1 MKKSR
6 CSGVIGTTLL
16 AAAAASIAS
25 WTNLSP
31 ARIVARS
38 TAASRVAA
46 VMILSPLLVPR
57 ILRLEVWQPAC
68 FRRLL
73 CCASDCAFGFECGDL
88 RGLAGVLH
96 ETGRRRESTARVYGC
111 IGSAPTPLSAIAD
124 LTDQPPL
131 HADHSSIA
139 EAHIARSGNRS
150 RSPRGEDR
158 VK

>member
-46 VMILSPLLVPR
+46 VMILSPLLVP
-57 ILRLEVWQPAC
+57 
-68 FRRLL
+68 L
-73 CCASDCAFGFECGDL
+73 CCASNCAFGFECGDF
-88 RGLAGVLH
+88 RRLAGVLH

-150 RSPRGEDR
+150 RSPRW
-158 VK
+158 